1 MRYAYPCA
9 LQGNDHDGDGF
20 VVTFPD
26 LRGAVTGGL
35 TFKES
40 IILAEDCL
48 VVALAYY
55 VDSDQELPA
64 PSPWAEGQELIGVQ
78 PAIAAQLDLYT
89 AMRRQNL
96 TRADLAK
103 RLNLSQPAVQR
114 LLALDYRT
122 PITQIRRALAAL
134 TQETASD
141 IAEPPTAIA
150 EPTAANKAA

>member
-1 MRYAYPCA
+1 MRYVYPCA

-48 VVALAYY
+48 VVSLAYY
-55 VDSDQELPA
+55 VDSNQELPT
-64 PSPWAEGQELIGVQ
+64 PSPWIEGQELIGVQ

-96 TRADLAK
+96 TRADLAR
-103 RLNLSQPAVQR
+103 RLNLSQPAVHR

-122 PITQIRRALAAL
+122 PLTQIRRALAAL
-134 TQETASD
+134 TQEPAAD
-141 IAEPPTAIA
+141 LAQPP
-150 EPTAANKAA
+150 AADKAA